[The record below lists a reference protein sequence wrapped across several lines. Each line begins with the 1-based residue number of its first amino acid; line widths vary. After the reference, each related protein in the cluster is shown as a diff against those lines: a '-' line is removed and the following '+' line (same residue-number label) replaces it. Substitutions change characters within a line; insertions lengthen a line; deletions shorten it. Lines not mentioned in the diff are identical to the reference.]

1 MNRNDLANILPIN
14 LDEIIPR
21 IADALD
27 IEQHILRD
35 IITNKINIVGIN
47 STRLVN
53 ELIAKLLQNDKAINE
68 FGNHITSETTKEKY
82 KNLKR
87 NLGKLQVLILI
98 DKLKQSNNCDDVLN
112 TFISAI
118 NNKLENLVE
127 LENIKYSQQGGSNIN
142 DNYSSYKKN
151 QRYIKH
157 LKYIK
162 CLLYIIY
169 LKNK

>member
-1 MNRNDLANILPIN
+1 MNENDLSN
-14 LDEIIPR
+14 IIPIDLKSIIPK
-21 IADALD
+21 IATALEIEED
-27 IEQHILRD
+27 ILME

-47 STRLVN
+47 NNELVN
-53 ELIAKLLQNDKAINE
+53 EVIVKLLKNDEAIKK
-68 FGNHITSETTKEKY
+68 FGDRITKDTTKDKY

-98 DKLKQSNNCDDVLN
+98 NKLKQSNNCEDVLN

-127 LENIKYSQQGGSNIN
+127 LENIKYSQQGGSKIN
-142 DNYSSYKKN
+142 NNYSLYINNK
-151 QRYIKH
+151 RYIKH

-169 LKNK
+169 LKKI